1 MVLRWKQAGFCK
13 MAGATASHG
22 IQTKRN
28 PSHCRRP
35 QAGCHQRLFLFRPW
49 FSAVDVLC
57 PSLLHRLVSIVPLR
71 GKGDLRAMVGD
82 RVRLRNARRT
92 FAAMSA
98 TNRRM
103 RSNRIS
109 RNLRAGKA
117 GHRGGRAH
125 GTSDHLTQGTDRE
138 HGHRDRQQEIAGPM
152 RRSGTARD
160 LRNALKAGSAGAN
173 RSCSSVRRSNCRSTR

>member
-1 MVLRWKQAGFCK
+1 MVLEVEAGGILQNGRSNGQPRNTDEAESVTLSHP
-13 MAGATASHG
+13 AGGMPPTPVSVPA
-22 IQTKRN
+22 
-28 PSHCRRP
+28 
-35 QAGCHQRLFLFRPW
+35 W
-49 FSAVDVLC
+49 FSAVDALC

-117 GHRGGRAH
+117 GHWGGRAH

-152 RRSGTARD
+152 RRSGTVRD
-160 LRNALKAGSAGAN
+160 LRSALRAGSAGAN